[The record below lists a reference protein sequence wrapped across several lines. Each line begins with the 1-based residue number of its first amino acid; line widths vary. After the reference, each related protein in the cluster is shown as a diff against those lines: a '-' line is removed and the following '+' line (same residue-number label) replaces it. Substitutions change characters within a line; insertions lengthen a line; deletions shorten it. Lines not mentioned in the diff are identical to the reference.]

1 MDSHPFTTLLTHGIN
16 TTAFQSPMYE
26 SNECY
31 VAGYTQQTF
40 HGHGGESS
48 SRGGYETEFHN
59 NIEDVP
65 TYSYHTTQVEVAGN
79 MAETVNSVQFA
90 DSDINFNTKFKNKE
104 LKQLLWKAG
113 SAHQRRKYNGYLQ
126 QIQAIDQ
133 EAINW
138 VYKMNPEEWALSYDG
153 GHRWGV
159 LTSNDAE
166 CFNSVLKGARNLPI
180 SAMVEFTFR
189 RLVKY
194 FDEMGAQAEIDVR
207 NEFQYPRDMQKTI
220 EDGIARANTFRLI
233 SYDRPR
239 RVFEVQ
245 TFFRHGRG
253 RNTQIVRMNQP
264 TCSCGKYEIR
274 HYPCSH
280 MLAVMSECGDN
291 PFEYVDLVYRLPVYM
306 RVWETKFNPIPH
318 QDY

>member
-1 MDSHPFTTLLTHGIN
+1 
-16 TTAFQSPMYE
+16 
-26 SNECY
+26 
-31 VAGYTQQTF
+31 
-40 HGHGGESS
+40 
-48 SRGGYETEFHN
+48 
-59 NIEDVP
+59 
-65 TYSYHTTQVEVAGN
+65 
-79 MAETVNSVQFA
+79 
-90 DSDINFNTKFKNKE
+90 
-104 LKQLLWKAG
+104 
-113 SAHQRRKYNGYLQ
+113 
-126 QIQAIDQ
+126 
-133 EAINW
+133 
-138 VYKMNPEEWALSYDG
+138 MNPEEWALSYDG

-194 FDEMGAQAEIDVR
+194 FDEMGAQAELDVR
-207 NEFQYPRDMQKTI
+207 NEFQYPRQMQKTI
-220 EDGIARANTFRLI
+220 EDGIARANTFKLI

-245 TFFRHGRG
+245 TSFRHGRG

-291 PFEYVDLVYRLPVYM
+291 PFEYVDPVYRLPVYM

-318 QDY
+318 QDYWADPQWTLMPNVLRLRQVKRGRASMSRIPNEMDISDRRLTARCSECQ